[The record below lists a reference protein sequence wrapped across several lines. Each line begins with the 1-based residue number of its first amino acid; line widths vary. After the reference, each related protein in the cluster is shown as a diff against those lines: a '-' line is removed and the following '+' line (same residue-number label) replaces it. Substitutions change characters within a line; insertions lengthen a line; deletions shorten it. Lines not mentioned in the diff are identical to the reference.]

1 MGKEGEGVRTP
12 LSSCLLNTLLDR
24 AIAFHLITFKCDWPQ
39 SAGLWEPR
47 CPRRGFPAT
56 FITATIWIQM
66 HLPLDFSPGEG
77 QAEMFDLPAGIG
89 FGSGCPASPDWTRV
103 GTRIC
108 WLIHRK
114 PTPKLMCGKAGGK
127 CWHTSCVGTLCALS
141 LVLSACVCALLS
153 LSVAVWRAGGGG
165 LEWEKLIWKN
175 SGQNFAQE
183 IPPFFRIRPGFFQA
197 NLEKN
202 PISSSVSQK
211 PSFDASPRFLEC
223 IFVIENLKM
232 KECVFW
238 LNFFGF
244 GVHHFTIFWMLDL
257 GFWIL
262 LDILENGFVIFF
274 RSELL
279 SSVLSR
285 RPEFFLEFEDLAILK
300 CQIGIFFSSRIFPGS
315 CSRTGFPRV
324 WLFCSLWFRRGIACS
339 SCYWH
344 FWCSGQNLFKPNQS
358 GNWKTTK

>member
-89 FGSGCPASPDWTRV
+89 FGSGCPASPNWTRV

-127 CWHTSCVGTLCALS
+127 CWHTSCVGTLCALPF
-141 LVLSACVCALLS
+141 VLSACAHYCLCLS
-153 LSVAVWRAGGGG
+153 LFDDPGGGAWMG
-165 LEWEKLIWKN
+165 KID
-175 SGQNFAQE
+175 
-183 IPPFFRIRPGFFQA
+183 
-197 NLEKN
+197 LEKFWT
-202 PISSSVSQK
+202 K
-211 PSFDASPRFLEC
+211 FCPR
-223 IFVIENLKM
+223 NS
-232 KECVFW
+232 
-238 LNFFGF
+238 
-244 GVHHFTIFWMLDL
+244 TIFQD
-257 GFWIL
+257 
-262 LDILENGFVIFF
+262 
-274 RSELL
+274 
-279 SSVLSR
+279 
-285 RPEFFLEFEDLAILK
+285 
-300 CQIGIFFSSRIFPGS
+300 SSRIFSGK
-315 CSRTGFPRV
+315 
-324 WLFCSLWFRRGIACS
+324 FRKKS
-339 SCYWH
+339 
-344 FWCSGQNLFKPNQS
+344 NLF
-358 GNWKTTK
+358 